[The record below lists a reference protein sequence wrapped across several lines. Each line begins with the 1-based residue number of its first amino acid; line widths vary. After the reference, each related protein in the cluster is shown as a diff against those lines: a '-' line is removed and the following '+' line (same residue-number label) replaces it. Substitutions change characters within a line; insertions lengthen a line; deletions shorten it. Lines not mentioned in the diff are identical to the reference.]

1 MTPVRTLPIRLPPI
15 SGEALDSWLEAMAHR
30 NATAFGDL
38 LTAVGLKPYHGTAT
52 TGWVVTLSTAE
63 AATIAAATGLTGQA
77 LDTMTLARYA
87 GRAVKINNETRTLS
101 RAFPWGGARGSRYCP
116 TCLKETGGRWQL
128 SWRLGWT
135 FVCTEHHC
143 LLADACPHCGAV
155 QRRRTHIGDLIP
167 HPACCAHPAAE
178 AAGRSPARC
187 EADLTASPVEMF
199 DPDHP
204 AIRAQQ
210 IVNAILDT
218 PTTTMGVY
226 RAMPQPR
233 ITALA
238 DIRAIAGRALAYAT
252 TEDLNAIVPADL
264 LAAYHYASRHED
276 SRAGIARTD
285 TKPGLAAPAK
295 AATAAV
301 GVVAALNA
309 MDHNDIDAAGE
320 ALRWMVTTSRQR
332 GLQVTATNIGWA
344 KKTSAVL
351 TGVQLAALGPL
362 LKPSDQ
368 LRYRIGSALPS
379 YPTTTNPGSASGTHH
394 HLPTMLWPDWSLRL
408 SIPNC
413 HQSQLRPAL
422 SAALLLVNSRHTL
435 DDASQL
441 VRSPIDGHSLSRILQ
456 LLEKHDRWHSIRAA
470 IVRIADY
477 LADTDIP
484 IDYERR
490 RRIDYAMLLPDK
502 AWAQICRDTGTPGPR
517 SARARIARCF
527 LFGHLSGQP
536 AGTAPWAPDDSAFR
550 TKTAD
555 FPGHL
560 TPELAHALHRHA
572 QEFLASQ
579 GIDDEPVTWQPTSGV
594 LDGLDLPGTDP
605 AGVDITELHRVMMV
619 GGITLGTAATRSNTS
634 LDTLRYLLEIHPV
647 PRADPEPGAP
657 LPTPYNRAYAK
668 AKAALPRERL
678 ADLYGRERMSL
689 RDIAATVDVSRQTI
703 ASLARDYGLPL
714 RESGRPA
721 RTTIDRDWLYNQYV
735 TKRRALPDIAKD
747 AGMSTAN
754 MARWAKKHS
763 IPMRVRGGKSHSSTL
778 AAESIAAAAPELI
791 RPALAGI
798 GGRERLTRFSAAM
811 RYRTLTDAADS
822 LGIDQVTLQNQ
833 INRIE
838 SELGTKLFIRAER
851 CQPMR
856 LTDDGA
862 QVVATVRACQRRGW

>member
-15 SGEALDSWLEAMAHR
+15 SGEALDSWLEAMAYR

-52 TGWVVTLSTAE
+52 TGWIVTLSTAE

-77 LDTMTLARYA
+77 LDTMTLAHYA
-87 GRAVKINNETRTLS
+87 GRALTIDRQTRTLS

-135 FVCTEHHC
+135 FACAEHHC
-143 LLADACPHCGAV
+143 LLADACPDCGAV

-167 HPACCAHPAAE
+167 HPGYCAHPAAE
-178 AAGRSPARC
+178 ATGRSPARC
-187 EADLTASPVEMF
+187 DSDLTDTDVEVF

-204 AIRAQQ
+204 AIRAQR
-210 IVNAILDT
+210 IVNAILNT
-218 PTTTMGVY
+218 ETITLGVY

-252 TEDLNAIVPADL
+252 TEDLNAVVPTDL
-264 LAAYHYASRHED
+264 LAAYHHASRHED

-285 TKPGLAAPAK
+285 TKPGLAAPAQ

-309 MDHNDIDAAGE
+309 LDRNDIDDAGE

-344 KKTSAVL
+344 KNTSAVL
-351 TGVQLAALGPL
+351 TGVQLAALGTV

-368 LRYRIGSALPS
+368 LRYRIGSALPG
-379 YPTTTNPGSASGTHH
+379 YPSKTNSASASGTHH
-394 HLPTMLWPDWSLRL
+394 HVPSMLWPEWSLRL

-413 HQSQLRPAL
+413 HPSQLRAAL
-422 SAALLLVNSRHTL
+422 SAALLLVNSRRTL
-435 DDASQL
+435 ADA
-441 VRSPIDGHSLSRILQ
+441 VRLIDSPVEGHAVSRILQ
-456 LLEKHDRWHSIRAA
+456 LLEKHNQWPSIRTAL
-470 IVRIADY
+470 IRVADY
-477 LADTDIP
+477 LDANDVP
-484 IDYERR
+484 IDYQRR
-490 RRIDYAMLLPDK
+490 RCADYAMLLPDK
-502 AWAQICRDTGTPGPR
+502 AWAQICRDTATPGPR

-527 LFGHLSGQP
+527 LFERLSGQP
-536 AGTAPWAPDDSAFR
+536 ASASPWALDDSAFR

-555 FPGHL
+555 FPRHL
-560 TPELAHALHRHA
+560 TPELAHALNEHA
-572 QEFLASQ
+572 QAFLADQ
-579 GIDDEPVTWQPTSGV
+579 GIDDEPVTWQPPAGV

-605 AGVDITELHRVMMV
+605 AAVDVAELHRVMA
-619 GGITLGTAATRSNTS
+619 GAGITFGTAAARFHTS
-634 LDTLRYLLEIHPV
+634 LDTLRYLLEIHPA

-657 LPTPYNRAYAK
+657 LPTPYNRAYAN

-678 ADLYGRERMSL
+678 ADLYERERMSL

-721 RTTIDRDWLYNQYV
+721 RTAIDRAWLYNQYV
-735 TKRRALPDIAKD
+735 TKRRALPEIAKE
-747 AGMSTAN
+747 AGMTTAN
-754 MARWAKKHS
+754 MARWAKTHS
-763 IPMRVRGGKSHSSTL
+763 IPMRGRGGRSHSSSL
-778 AAESIAAAAPELI
+778 AAESVAAEAPELI

-798 GGRERLTRFSAAM
+798 GGRERLERFSASM
-811 RYRTLTDAADS
+811 RYRTLADAADS
-822 LGIDQVTLQNQ
+822 LGIDQVTLLNQ

-838 SELGTKLFIRAER
+838 SELGTQLFVRAER
-851 CQPMR
+851 CYPMR

-862 QVVATVRACQRRGW
+862 RVVATVRACQRRGW

>member
-1 MTPVRTLPIRLPPI
+1 MTPVRTLPIRLPPVY
-15 SGEALDSWLEAMAHR
+15 GEALDSWLEAIAHR

-52 TGWVVTLSTAE
+52 TGWVVTLNTAE
-63 AATIAAATGLTGQA
+63 AATIAAATRLAAEA
-77 LDTMTLARYA
+77 LDTMTLAHYA
-87 GRAVKINNETRTLS
+87 GRALTIDHETRTLK
-101 RAFPWGGARGSRYCP
+101 RTFPWGGARGSRYCP

-128 SWRLGWT
+128 AWRLGWT
-135 FVCTEHHC
+135 FACTDHHC

-155 QRRRTHIGDLIP
+155 QRRRTHVGDVIP
-167 HPACCAHPAAE
+167 QPGCCAHPTAE
-178 AAGRSPARC
+178 ATGRSPARC
-187 EADLTASPVEMF
+187 GADLTATDVEVF
-199 DPDHP
+199 DRDHP
-204 AIRAQQ
+204 AIRAQH
-210 IVNAILDT
+210 IINSILNT
-218 PTTTMGVY
+218 QTVTLGVY
-226 RAMPQPR
+226 RVMPQPR
-233 ITALA
+233 NNVLA

-252 TEDLNAIVPADL
+252 TEDLNAVLPADL
-264 LAAYHYASRHED
+264 VAAYQHARRYEK
-276 SRAGIARTD
+276 SRAGIAQTD
-285 TKPGLAAPAK
+285 TKPGLAAPAQ

-309 MDHNDIDAAGE
+309 LDRNDIDVAGE
-320 ALRWMVTTSRQR
+320 ALRWMVTTSRKR

-344 KKTSAVL
+344 KNTSAVL

-379 YPTTTNPGSASGTHH
+379 YPRTTKSPSASRVHH
-394 HLPTMLWPDWSLRL
+394 RVPTELWPEWSLRL

-422 SAALLLVNSRHTL
+422 SAALLLANSRHTL

-441 VRSPIDGHSLSRILQ
+441 LDSPIDGHAISRILQ

-470 IVRIADY
+470 LIRIADY
-477 LADTDIP
+477 LADTDTP

-527 LFGHLSGQP
+527 LFERLSGQS
-536 AGTAPWAPDDSAFR
+536 ASTAPWAPDASAFR

-560 TPELAHALHRHA
+560 TPELAHALHLHA
-572 QEFLASQ
+572 QEFLAGQ

-605 AGVDITELHRVMMV
+605 AAVDIAELHRVMMV
-619 GGITLGTAATRSNTS
+619 GGITLGTAATRLNTS
-634 LDTLRYLLEIHPV
+634 LDTVRHLLEIHPR
-647 PRADPEPGAP
+647 PRTGPVPGAP
-657 LPTPYNRAYAK
+657 LPTPYNRAYAS
-668 AKAALPRERL
+668 AKAALPIERLVDLYERERK
-678 ADLYGRERMSL
+678 SL
-689 RDIAATVDVSRQTI
+689 KDIAAAVGVSRQTV
-703 ASLARDYGLPL
+703 ATLARDYGLPL

-721 RTTIDRDWLYNQYV
+721 RTTIDRDWLYSQYV

-754 MARWAKKHS
+754 MARWAKTHA
-763 IPMRVRGGKSHSSTL
+763 IPMRARGGRRDSSTPT
-778 AAESIAAAAPELI
+778 AQTAAPLADLI
-791 RPALAGI
+791 TAPRRRPCL
-798 GGRERLTRFSAAM
+798 
-811 RYRTLTDAADS
+811 
-822 LGIDQVTLQNQ
+822 
-833 INRIE
+833 
-838 SELGTKLFIRAER
+838 
-851 CQPMR
+851 
-856 LTDDGA
+856 
-862 QVVATVRACQRRGW
+862 